1 MPSFPSFLIP
11 KQLGSPVGLLR
22 SKLSI
27 QGLKFKPLPLQ
38 NWAMANVYQYNEEV
52 GEARRPQLE
61 TMQEMGNMFEIKRSA
76 TYNNL
81 VYIQTAI
88 SEPHGKCKPENYKRY
103 THKREKT
110 TQTTIKMVM
119 KPQEKSREEK

>member
-1 MPSFPSFLIP
+1 MPSFPSLLIP

-52 GEARRPQLE
+52 GEARRSQLE
-61 TMQEMGNMFEIKRSA
+61 INKQKNHKWESKLVKARLQQKYEIIHTQIWHRK
-76 TYNNL
+76 
-81 VYIQTAI
+81 
-88 SEPHGKCKPENYKRY
+88 
-103 THKREKT
+103 EKIWH
-110 TQTTIKMVM
+110 QNQQ
-119 KPQEKSREEK
+119 PQEESTNAGNGKYI